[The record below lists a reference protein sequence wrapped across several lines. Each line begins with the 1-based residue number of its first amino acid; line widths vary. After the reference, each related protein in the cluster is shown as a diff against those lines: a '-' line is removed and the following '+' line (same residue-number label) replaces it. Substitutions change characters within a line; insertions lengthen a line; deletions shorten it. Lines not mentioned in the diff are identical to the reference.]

1 MERRQLFWSKLGD
14 ARRAATLFA
23 DLDARVQE
31 VAKAAGAEL
40 AASIGLHFTKAKTV
54 KVLTEA
60 ERIGAEVGA
69 IGGVLKAGSLTF
81 LDQRRWNNLAI
92 ALTKLGLSNDE
103 IRRAVV
109 DADESVLTP
118 DALDLLVQV
127 TGHHCRH
134 RRRRRHH
141 HHLTSSSSSA
151 CST

>member
-23 DLDARVQE
+23 DLDARVAE

-103 IRRAVV
+103 IRRAVL

-127 TGHHCRH
+127 
-134 RRRRRHH
+134 
-141 HHLTSSSSSA
+141 
-151 CST
+151 